1 MKKLKLTLGMALAL
15 FMMPSIVTA
24 QDGFFSNAQTLQK
37 GAFALSVQPVFLTEQ
52 DDFMLMF
59 RGAYGLAHGLTG
71 HAKLGVFDD
80 DDIYAG
86 AHLEANIASEPSSGL
101 SVAVLGGIYSQGE
114 IGLKTGLNI
123 SKDLDPVSIYSGV
136 NYQPYFLDGN
146 TLHSVLI
153 PVGVDIHLRNSDKVD
168 LVLEGDIPV
177 NNDAEYLQAITF
189 GARFYL

>member
-1 MKKLKLTLGMALAL
+1 MALAL
-15 FMMPSIVTA
+15 FTMPTLVNA
-24 QDGFFSNAQTLQK
+24 QDGFFSNAQTLKK

-52 DDFMLMF
+52 DDFILMF
-59 RGAYGLAHGLTG
+59 RGAYGLTYGLTG

-80 DDIYAG
+80 DIYVG

-177 NNDAEYLQAITF
+177 NDDGEYLQAITF